1 MGPIDRA
8 MAPAEGKGSRTPVPN
23 LSRGITKLT
32 RSQQY
37 KRRGL
42 WAIKKK
48 NDGKFPVHEKKAK
61 EPVAEAKVQPQLG
74 QHTAARC
81 C

>member
-1 MGPIDRA
+1 
-8 MAPAEGKGSRTPVPN
+8 MAPAKEKEPVRQ
-23 LSRGITKLT
+23 LGRGITSLS

-48 NDGKFPVHEKKAK
+48 NGGKFPVHEKKAK
-61 EPVAEAKVQPQLG
+61 EEAAATKVG
-74 QHTAARC
+74 RARWGSGC
-81 C
+81 EA